1 MLPHEV
7 LSPARRVSD
16 GRLSTGFVGDVA
28 ECAVLEFGTSVVR
41 TVVEK
46 EGVDGNAIDGG
57 WTATDRPRHSMAF

>member
-1 MLPHEV
+1 M
-7 LSPARRVSD
+7 
-16 GRLSTGFVGDVA
+16 STGFVGDVA

>member
-1 MLPHEV
+1 M
-7 LSPARRVSD
+7 
-16 GRLSTGFVGDVA
+16 STGFVGDVA

-46 EGVDGNAIDGG
+46 EGVDGNAIDGRIAG